1 MTARVLVALIAGSL
15 ALAGCSRASGHDEA
29 GPLTVVLFDVSGSTK
44 DPAIRDRYQAA
55 FEQVLDATVAE
66 RGTLVGDV
74 IDDNPLAHSTYPIDG
89 TFEACDPFTDNRLTC
104 EARTTEL
111 RDRLW
116 SAAEVVLAETSNT
129 PGTDIRD
136 AILLAER
143 VFAAYPGST
152 DRSLVLLSDMVEHST
167 SRSGGAIPDLTGV
180 HVYVVGAGVVSSS
193 ELPSARILAIQRFWL
208 GYFAAANADLPQ
220 ERYGAALVRFP

>member
-55 FEQVLDATVAE
+55 FEQVLDATVTE
-66 RGTLVGDV
+66 HGTLVGDV

-89 TFEACDPFTDNRLTC
+89 TFESCDPLTDNRLTC
-104 EARTTEL
+104 EAWTTAL
-111 RDRLW
+111 RDRLS
-116 SAAEVVLAETSNT
+116 SAAEAVLAETSST
-129 PGTDIRD
+129 PGTDIHD

-152 DRSLVLLSDMVEHST
+152 DRSLVLLSDMVEHS
-167 SRSGGAIPDLTGV
+167 SSPADGEVPDLTGV
-180 HVYVVGAGVVSSS
+180 HVYVIGAGVVSAA
-193 ELPSARILAIQRFWL
+193 ELPAARILAIQRSWL
-208 GYFAAANADLPQ
+208 DYFTAANADLPE